1 MELDVAQ
8 CHVAAVAAVL
18 EESPEGEP
26 HCENEY
32 IVFLA
37 ELGKGIQS
45 FVPLT
50 VRRWLNGPYTKL
62 QYSTH

>member
-50 VRRWLNGPYTKL
+50 VRRWLNV
-62 QYSTH
+62 